1 MPRMADGA
9 PAPGTTF
16 EGPEKTLEIDFV
28 PETWTPPSDGDAGG
42 SASLPPRRSGLRAI
56 SRATLDSLLTAAQC
70 CILSSA
76 SNKFFDSYVLS
87 ESSLFVYPF
96 KMLIKTC
103 GTTTLLRMLPP
114 LLVETRR
121 HGMVLEWVGYMRKN
135 FMFPPTTAVPAWWIR
150 RGDSLLGG
158 GGRP

>member
-1 MPRMADGA
+1 MINMADCA
-9 PAPGTTF
+9 PAPGTKF
-16 EGPEKTLEIDFV
+16 EGPEKTLEIDVV

-42 SASLPPRRSGLRAI
+42 SVSLPPRRIGLRAI
-56 SRATLDSLLTAAQC
+56 SRATLDSLLMSAQC

-121 HGMVLEWVGYMRKN
+121 HGMMLEWVGYMRKN
-135 FMFPPTTAVPAWWIR
+135 FMFPRLQLFPH
-150 RGDSLLGG
+150 GG
-158 GGRP
+158 FNEETRFL